1 MHDISWDNYRHP
13 KFLQSLTFTLNELK
27 ILKLFLK
34 VPNFK
39 FDANQE
45 HISDSTLISPGSNI
59 NHSKFLTQKKVSIK
73 I

>member
-45 HISDSTLISPGSNI
+45 HISDSTLISP
-59 NHSKFLTQKKVSIK
+59 
-73 I
+73 

>member
-1 MHDISWDNYRHP
+1 MRDISWDKYRHP
-13 KFLQSLTFTLNELK
+13 NFLQSLAFTLNELK

-34 VPNFK
+34 IPNFK
-39 FDANQE
+39 IDANQE
-45 HISDSTLISPGSNI
+45 HLSNSTLVSPGRSI